1 MIDLKG
7 RGANLALLVY
17 EKRRITMSNVV
28 LIGMPACGKSVTGVV
43 LAKTLQKGFVD
54 TDLLIQER
62 EHRSLQTIINS
73 EGMEYFKKI
82 EEEVL
87 QELEETDA
95 VVSTGGSAVYYPAA
109 MEHLKESGII
119 VYLKVSLETVEKRLN
134 NITTR
139 GVAMEKGD
147 TIAELYRQRI
157 PLYEAYA
164 DIIIE
169 ADELEVEGTV
179 EKIQAAVSKGSSSYR

>member
-1 MIDLKG
+1 
-7 RGANLALLVY
+7 
-17 EKRRITMSNVV
+17 MSNVV

-62 EHRSLQTIINS
+62 ERRSLQTIIDS

-82 EEEVL
+82 EEQVL
-87 QELEETDA
+87 QDLEETDA

-109 MEHLKESGII
+109 MEHLKEKGII

-157 PLYEAYA
+157 PLYETYA

-169 ADELEVEGTV
+169 ADELEVEETV
-179 EKIQAAVSKGSSSYR
+179 EKIQAAVSKDSSSYR